1 VLIIACPCALGLA
14 TPMSIMVGTG
24 RGATAGVLVRNAE
37 ALETL
42 ENVDT
47 LVVDKTGTLTEGRPR
62 LVTVDGGDE
71 MLARAASLERA
82 SEHPLAAAI
91 VAGAAERGL
100 ALEPV
105 EAFRSRTGKGG
116 TGSVGEHD
124 VALGNE
130 SLMRELGIDVGAVS
144 ARAETLR
151 RDGQTVMLVGIDGA
165 IAGLLGV
172 ADPVRETTPE
182 ALRALRADGLRIV
195 MLTGDGR
202 ATAEAVARRLG
213 IEEIH
218 AEVLPDQKRAVIE
231 RLVADGRTVA
241 MAGDGVNDAP
251 ALARAHVGIAM
262 GTGTDVAMES
272 AGLTLLGGDLRGI
285 MRARRLS
292 RGVMRNTLRV
302 GRRS

>member
-1 VLIIACPCALGLA
+1 
-14 TPMSIMVGTG
+14 
-24 RGATAGVLVRNAE
+24 
-37 ALETL
+37 
-42 ENVDT
+42 
-47 LVVDKTGTLTEGRPR
+47 
-62 LVTVDGGDE
+62 
-71 MLARAASLERA
+71 
-82 SEHPLAAAI
+82 
-91 VAGAAERGL
+91 
-100 ALEPV
+100 
-105 EAFRSRTGKGG
+105 
-116 TGSVGEHD
+116 
-124 VALGNE
+124 
-130 SLMRELGIDVGAVS
+130 MRELGIDVGAVS

-218 AEVLPDQKRAVIE
+218 AAVLPDQKRAVIE

-262 GTGTDVAMES
+262 GTGTDIAMES

-292 RGVMRNTLRV
+292 RGVMRNIRENLFLAFVYNGLGVPIAAGILYPVLGTLLSPMLAAAAMSFSSVSVLANSLRLRRV
-302 GRRS
+302 PGPSTGSGAAGAAGRQVRGASGASGRSLS